1 MEELNEKYKNSDEEY
16 IDALADLEAD
26 LSSLKEEVD
35 NGNKDD
41 RHIPLIEPIKE
52 KREFES
58 PNDFDKYY
66 QEHKKELEEKTTH
79 KLNKMF
85 NIPGYRIT
93 KIKGVLSLK
102 NIPQSRITSTMKID
116 SLELKVNEM
125 KDRLNQCINT
135 INNVLDF
142 INSFNQ
148 SQQRY

>member
-1 MEELNEKYKNSDEEY
+1 MEDLNNNWKNSDDDY
-16 IDALADLEAD
+16 IDVLSDLEVD
-26 LSSLKEEVD
+26 ISSLKESTKITKG
-35 NGNKDD
+35 GNND
-41 RHIPLIEPIKE
+41 HIPLIEPIKE

-58 PNDFDKYY
+58 PTEFDKYY

-102 NIPQSRITSTMKID
+102 NIPQSRVTSTMRID
-116 SLELKVNEM
+116 SLELKITEM

-135 INNVLDF
+135 INNVLDI
-142 INSFNQ
+142 INGQ
-148 SQQRY
+148 PQH